1 MSQNRIALQFDVDR
15 LNSLDAIITALEG
28 QLTDLIGLSPDERR
42 ELTKMG
48 DKSEAFCRQA
58 VTVLSDNA
66 QVLPRNFDVD
76 AYRADLAALDA
87 LRPRLARVQR
97 LYERMADSE
106 MALGSDLMVAS
117 LEGCALLKVA
127 GRGEGLDALR
137 QSLGVRFDRKRRREP
152 EPAAYPGARCRP
164 EAGFGPPFNAICRRA
179 ACHRGTVGQ
188 AVLLAHFHL
197 WQTAHRQEE
206 VRRTPWQS
214 RDSQP
219 KRLRFL

>member
-117 LEGCALLKVA
+117 W
-127 GRGEGLDALR
+127 
-137 QSLGVRFDRKRRREP
+137 
-152 EPAAYPGARCRP
+152 
-164 EAGFGPPFNAICRRA
+164 RA
-179 ACHRGTVGQ
+179 THY
-188 AVLLAHFHL
+188 
-197 WQTAHRQEE
+197 
-206 VRRTPWQS
+206 
-214 RDSQP
+214 
-219 KRLRFL
+219 